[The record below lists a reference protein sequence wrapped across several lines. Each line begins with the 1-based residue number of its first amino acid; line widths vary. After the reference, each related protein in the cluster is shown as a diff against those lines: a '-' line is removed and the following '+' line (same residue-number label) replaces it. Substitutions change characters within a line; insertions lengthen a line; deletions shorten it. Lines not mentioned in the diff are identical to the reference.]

1 MRGCEGL
8 GASPVSPERHLGLG
22 EQLLGG
28 AKRDGAARRVA
39 GAGVGPYYIAFVA
52 GSGVYR
58 AEGAI
63 RGCEGLGASPVSPER
78 HLGLGEQ
85 LLGEQHHA
93 PSPHAAF

>member
-1 MRGCEGL
+1 MRVCEGS
-8 GASPVSPERHLGLG
+8 GASPVSPGRHLGLG

-28 AKRDGAARRVA
+28 AKRGGAARRAA

-58 AEGAI
+58 AEGAM
-63 RGCEGLGASPVSPER
+63 RVCEGSGASPVSPER
-78 HLGLGEQ
+78 RLGLGVQ
-85 LLGEQHHA
+85 LLDEQQHE